1 MYAAKYAILLSRRGI
16 EIWRSIS
23 MKKKAAPVLAIV
35 LLIVIV
41 AGIGFLTRVIK
52 KYTPSSEVMSSQE
65 YFGLDHEG
73 EAAIVAGSEI
83 LPYKGKIL
91 NEVAY
96 VDYQAVKEVL
106 NDYFY
111 WDSENNTMLY
121 TMPTDVVQIP
131 AGSNS
136 YTADGKTQSLNYNIV
151 LIDGTETYI
160 ALDFVKQYTDI
171 SYETFHDPDR
181 IVINN
186 EWGDMTVASIRKA
199 GKVRNLGGIKS
210 PILREVEKNEVVR
223 ILEPMEDWTKIL
235 TQDGYIGYIKNDRL
249 VKERTETRI
258 SDFVAP
264 EYTNIQ
270 KDYKINL
277 VWHQTTSMDAN
288 YNIIYD
294 IANVKKV
301 NTISPTWFSI
311 ASNDGTLDSLALA
324 DYVDTAHSNHMEVW
338 PLVDNFSENIDFTAV
353 MNSTSARNKIENQL
367 IAAAIEYSFDGINV
381 DFENIS
387 EDAADGYIQFMREL
401 SVMCRKNG
409 IVLSVDVPVP
419 MDFTAHYNRK
429 ALGEVCDYLM
439 IMGYDEHYAGSKE
452 EGSVAS
458 LSWVKQGV
466 ADTLAEVPAD
476 QVILG
481 MPFYTRVWAL
491 TPQSSSDN
499 QDESADT
506 DYEVSSQIYGMRA
519 ADTLLASNN
528 ATKTWLEDCGQNY
541 SEFKNGDV
549 IYKVWLEDSSSAEQ
563 RLKLIDENKLAG
575 ASFWKLGFETNSI
588 WDTIIKYIN

>member
-1 MYAAKYAILLSRRGI
+1 
-16 EIWRSIS
+16 

-65 YFGLDHEG
+65 YFGLDREG
-73 EAAIVAGSEI
+73 EAAIVVGSEI

-186 EWGDMTVASIRKA
+186 EWGDVTVASIRKA
-199 GKVRNLGGIKS
+199 GKVRSLGGIKS

-235 TQDGYIGYIKNDRL
+235 TQDGYIGYIRNDRL
-249 VKERTETRI
+249 VKERTETRT
-258 SDFVAP
+258 SDFVTP

-294 IANVKKV
+294 IANVKNV

-338 PLVDNFSENIDFTAV
+338 PLVDNFSENIDFATV

-439 IMGYDEHYAGSKE
+439 IMGYDEHYAGSE
-452 EGSVAS
+452 EAGTVAS
-458 LSWVKQGV
+458 LSFEEEGIQNTLLEV
-466 ADTLAEVPAD
+466 AAEKV
-476 QVILG
+476 VSGI
-481 MPFYTRVWAL
+481 PFYTRLWCTTTNEDGTTTVTSEAMGM
-491 TPQSSSDN
+491 N
-499 QDESADT
+499 QAQQTLENNQVEASWDETTGQNYAQFDGENGEL
-506 DYEVSSQIYGMRA
+506 YQI
-519 ADTLLASNN
+519 
-528 ATKTWLEDCGQNY
+528 WLEDTESLTRKLELIKNY
-541 SEFKNGDV
+541 DLGGA
-549 IYKVWLEDSSSAEQ
+549 AE
-563 RLKLIDENKLAG
+563 
-575 ASFWKLGFETNSI
+575 WKLGLEDDSV
-588 WDTIIKYIN
+588 WDLIAKYVS

>member
-1 MYAAKYAILLSRRGI
+1 
-16 EIWRSIS
+16 

-65 YFGLDHEG
+65 YFGLDREG
-73 EAAIVAGSEI
+73 EAAIVVGSEI

-171 SYETFHDPDR
+171 SYEMFHDPDR

-199 GKVRNLGGIKS
+199 GKVRSLGGIKS

-249 VKERTETRI
+249 VKERTETRT

-439 IMGYDEHYAGSKE
+439 IMGYDEHYAGSE
-452 EGSVAS
+452 EAGTVAS
-458 LSWVKQGV
+458 LSFEEEGIQNTLQEV
-466 ADTLAEVPAD
+466 AAEKV
-476 QVILG
+476 VSGI
-481 MPFYTRVWAL
+481 PFYTRLWCTTTNEDGTTTVTSEAMGM
-491 TPQSSSDN
+491 N
-499 QDESADT
+499 QAQQTLENNQVEASWDETTGQNYAQFNGESGEL
-506 DYEVSSQIYGMRA
+506 YQI
-519 ADTLLASNN
+519 
-528 ATKTWLEDCGQNY
+528 WLEDTESLTRKLELIKNY
-541 SEFKNGDV
+541 DLGGV
-549 IYKVWLEDSSSAEQ
+549 AE
-563 RLKLIDENKLAG
+563 
-575 ASFWKLGFETNSI
+575 WKLGLEDDSV
-588 WDTIIKYIN
+588 WDLIAKYVS

>member
-1 MYAAKYAILLSRRGI
+1 
-16 EIWRSIS
+16 

-52 KYTPSSEVMSSQE
+52 KYTPSSDVMSSQE

-73 EAAIVAGSEI
+73 EAAIVVGSEI
-83 LPYKGKIL
+83 LSYKGKIL

-186 EWGDMTVASIRKA
+186 EWGDVTVASIRKA
-199 GKVRNLGGIKS
+199 GKVRSLGGIKS

-249 VKERTETRI
+249 VKERTETRT
-258 SDFVAP
+258 SDFVTP

-294 IANVKKV
+294 IANVKNV

-338 PLVDNFSENIDFTAV
+338 PLVDNFSENIDFATV

-429 ALGEVCDYLM
+429 ALGEVCDYVM
-439 IMGYDEHYAGSKE
+439 IMGYDEHYAGSE
-452 EGSVAS
+452 EAGSVAS
-458 LSWVKQGV
+458 LSFEEEGIQN
-466 ADTLAEVPAD
+466 TLQEVSAEKV
-476 QVILG
+476 VSGI
-481 MPFYTRVWAL
+481 PFYTRLWCTTTNEDGTTTVTSEAMGM
-491 TPQSSSDN
+491 N
-499 QDESADT
+499 QAQQTLENNQVEASWDETTGQNYAQFNGESGEL
-506 DYEVSSQIYGMRA
+506 YQI
-519 ADTLLASNN
+519 
-528 ATKTWLEDCGQNY
+528 WLEDTESLTRKLELIKNY
-541 SEFKNGDV
+541 DLGGV
-549 IYKVWLEDSSSAEQ
+549 AE
-563 RLKLIDENKLAG
+563 
-575 ASFWKLGFETNSI
+575 WKLGLEDDSV
-588 WDTIIKYIN
+588 WDLIAKYVS

>member
-1 MYAAKYAILLSRRGI
+1 
-16 EIWRSIS
+16 

-73 EAAIVAGSEI
+73 EAAIVAESEI

-439 IMGYDEHYAGSKE
+439 IMGYDEHYDGSEEAGT
-452 EGSVAS
+452 VAS
-458 LSWVKQGV
+458 LSFEEEGIQNTLQEV
-466 ADTLAEVPAD
+466 AAEKV
-476 QVILG
+476 VSGI
-481 MPFYTRVWAL
+481 PFYTRLWCTTTNEDGTTTVTSEAMGM
-491 TPQSSSDN
+491 N
-499 QDESADT
+499 QAQQTLENNQVEASWDETTGQNYAQFNGESGEL
-506 DYEVSSQIYGMRA
+506 YQI
-519 ADTLLASNN
+519 
-528 ATKTWLEDCGQNY
+528 WLEDTESLTRKLELIKNY
-541 SEFKNGDV
+541 DLGGV
-549 IYKVWLEDSSSAEQ
+549 AE
-563 RLKLIDENKLAG
+563 
-575 ASFWKLGFETNSI
+575 WKLGLEDDSV
-588 WDTIIKYIN
+588 WDLIAKYIS

>member
-1 MYAAKYAILLSRRGI
+1 
-16 EIWRSIS
+16 

-136 YTADGKTQSLNYNIV
+136 YTADGKTQSLNYNIL

-439 IMGYDEHYAGSKE
+439 IMGYDEHYDGSEEAGT
-452 EGSVAS
+452 VAS
-458 LSWVKQGV
+458 LSFEEEGIQNTLQEV
-466 ADTLAEVPAD
+466 AAEKV
-476 QVILG
+476 VSGI
-481 MPFYTRVWAL
+481 PFYTRLWCTTTNEDGTTTVTSEAMGM
-491 TPQSSSDN
+491 N
-499 QDESADT
+499 QAQQTLENNQVEASWDETTGQNYAQFNGESGEL
-506 DYEVSSQIYGMRA
+506 YQI
-519 ADTLLASNN
+519 
-528 ATKTWLEDCGQNY
+528 WLEDTESLTRKLELIKNY
-541 SEFKNGDV
+541 DLGGV
-549 IYKVWLEDSSSAEQ
+549 AE
-563 RLKLIDENKLAG
+563 
-575 ASFWKLGFETNSI
+575 WKLGLEDDSV
-588 WDTIIKYIN
+588 WDLIAKYIS

>member
-1 MYAAKYAILLSRRGI
+1 
-16 EIWRSIS
+16 

-353 MNSTSARNKIENQL
+353 MNSTSARNKIEHQL

-439 IMGYDEHYAGSKE
+439 IMGYDEHYDGSEEAGT
-452 EGSVAS
+452 VAS
-458 LSWVKQGV
+458 LSFEEEGIQNTLQEV
-466 ADTLAEVPAD
+466 AAEKV
-476 QVILG
+476 VSGI
-481 MPFYTRVWAL
+481 PFYTRLWCTTTNEDGTTTVTSEAMGM
-491 TPQSSSDN
+491 N
-499 QDESADT
+499 QAQQTLENNQVEASWDETTGQNYAQFNGESGEL
-506 DYEVSSQIYGMRA
+506 YQI
-519 ADTLLASNN
+519 
-528 ATKTWLEDCGQNY
+528 WLEDTKSLTRKLELIKNY
-541 SEFKNGDV
+541 DLGGV
-549 IYKVWLEDSSSAEQ
+549 AE
-563 RLKLIDENKLAG
+563 
-575 ASFWKLGFETNSI
+575 WKLGLEDDSV
-588 WDTIIKYIN
+588 WDLIAKYIS

>member
-1 MYAAKYAILLSRRGI
+1 
-16 EIWRSIS
+16 

-270 KDYKINL
+270 KEYKINL

-439 IMGYDEHYAGSKE
+439 IMGYDEHYAGSE
-452 EGSVAS
+452 EAGTVAS
-458 LSWVKQGV
+458 LSFEEEGIQNTLQEV
-466 ADTLAEVPAD
+466 AAEKV
-476 QVILG
+476 VSGI
-481 MPFYTRVWAL
+481 PFYTRLWCTTTNEDGTTTVTSEAMGM
-491 TPQSSSDN
+491 N
-499 QDESADT
+499 QAQQTLENNQVEASWDETTGQNYAQFNGESGEL
-506 DYEVSSQIYGMRA
+506 YQI
-519 ADTLLASNN
+519 
-528 ATKTWLEDCGQNY
+528 WLEDTESLTKKLELIKNY
-541 SEFKNGDV
+541 DLGGV
-549 IYKVWLEDSSSAEQ
+549 AE
-563 RLKLIDENKLAG
+563 
-575 ASFWKLGFETNSI
+575 WKLGLEDDSV
-588 WDTIIKYIN
+588 WDLIAKYIS

>member
-1 MYAAKYAILLSRRGI
+1 
-16 EIWRSIS
+16 

-171 SYETFHDPDR
+171 SYEMFHDPDR

-439 IMGYDEHYAGSKE
+439 IMGYDEHYAGSE
-452 EGSVAS
+452 EAGTVAS
-458 LSWVKQGV
+458 LSFEEEGIQNTLQEV
-466 ADTLAEVPAD
+466 AAEKV
-476 QVILG
+476 VSGI
-481 MPFYTRVWAL
+481 PFYTRLWCTTTNEDGTTTVTSEAMGM
-491 TPQSSSDN
+491 N
-499 QDESADT
+499 QAQQTLENNQVEASWDETTGQNYAQFNGESGEL
-506 DYEVSSQIYGMRA
+506 YQI
-519 ADTLLASNN
+519 
-528 ATKTWLEDCGQNY
+528 WLEDTESLTRKLELIKNY
-541 SEFKNGDV
+541 DLGGV
-549 IYKVWLEDSSSAEQ
+549 AE
-563 RLKLIDENKLAG
+563 
-575 ASFWKLGFETNSI
+575 WKLGLEDDSV
-588 WDTIIKYIN
+588 WDLIAKYIS

>member
-1 MYAAKYAILLSRRGI
+1 
-16 EIWRSIS
+16 

-52 KYTPSSEVMSSQE
+52 KYTPSSDVMSSQE

-73 EAAIVAGSEI
+73 EAAIVVGSEI
-83 LPYKGKIL
+83 LSYKGKIL

-186 EWGDMTVASIRKA
+186 EWGDVTVASIRKA
-199 GKVRNLGGIKS
+199 GKVRSLGGIKS

-235 TQDGYIGYIKNDRL
+235 TQDGYIGYIRNDRL
-249 VKERTETRI
+249 VKERTETRT

-294 IANVKKV
+294 IANVKNV

-338 PLVDNFSENIDFTAV
+338 PLVDNFSENIDFATV

-439 IMGYDEHYAGSKE
+439 IMGYDEHYAGSE
-452 EGSVAS
+452 EAGTVAS
-458 LSWVKQGV
+458 LSFEEEGIQNTLLEV
-466 ADTLAEVPAD
+466 AAEKV
-476 QVILG
+476 VSGI
-481 MPFYTRVWAL
+481 PFYTRLWCTTTNEDGTTTVTSEAMGM
-491 TPQSSSDN
+491 N
-499 QDESADT
+499 QAQQTLENNQVEASWDETTGQNYAQFDGENGEL
-506 DYEVSSQIYGMRA
+506 YQI
-519 ADTLLASNN
+519 
-528 ATKTWLEDCGQNY
+528 WLEDTESLTRKLELIKNY
-541 SEFKNGDV
+541 DLGGA
-549 IYKVWLEDSSSAEQ
+549 AE
-563 RLKLIDENKLAG
+563 
-575 ASFWKLGFETNSI
+575 WKLGLEDDSV
-588 WDTIIKYIN
+588 WDLIAKYVS

>member
-1 MYAAKYAILLSRRGI
+1 
-16 EIWRSIS
+16 

-73 EAAIVAGSEI
+73 EAAIVVGSEI

-91 NEVAY
+91 NEIAY

-199 GKVRNLGGIKS
+199 GKVRSLGGIKS

-249 VKERTETRI
+249 VKERTETRT

-439 IMGYDEHYAGSKE
+439 IMGYDEHYAGSE
-452 EGSVAS
+452 EAGSVAS
-458 LSWVKQGV
+458 LSFEEEGIQNTLLEV
-466 ADTLAEVPAD
+466 AAEKV
-476 QVILG
+476 VSGI
-481 MPFYTRVWAL
+481 PFYTRLWCTTTNEDGTTTVTSEAMGM
-491 TPQSSSDN
+491 N
-499 QDESADT
+499 QAQQTLENNQV
-506 DYEVSSQIYGMRA
+506 EVSWDETTGQNYAQFNGESGELYQI
-519 ADTLLASNN
+519 
-528 ATKTWLEDCGQNY
+528 WLEDTESLTRKLELIKNY
-541 SEFKNGDV
+541 DLGGV
-549 IYKVWLEDSSSAEQ
+549 AE
-563 RLKLIDENKLAG
+563 
-575 ASFWKLGFETNSI
+575 WKLGLEDDSV
-588 WDTIIKYIN
+588 WDLIAKYVS

>member
-1 MYAAKYAILLSRRGI
+1 
-16 EIWRSIS
+16 

-171 SYETFHDPDR
+171 SYEMFHDPDR

-439 IMGYDEHYAGSKE
+439 IMGYDEHYAGSE
-452 EGSVAS
+452 EAGTVAS
-458 LSWVKQGV
+458 LSFEEEGIQNTLQEV
-466 ADTLAEVPAD
+466 AAEKVVSGIP
-476 QVILG
+476 L
-481 MPFYTRVWAL
+481 YTRLWCTTTNEDGTTTVTSEAMGM
-491 TPQSSSDN
+491 N
-499 QDESADT
+499 QAQQTLENNQVEASWDETTGQNYAQFNGESGEL
-506 DYEVSSQIYGMRA
+506 YQI
-519 ADTLLASNN
+519 
-528 ATKTWLEDCGQNY
+528 WLEDTESLTRKLELIKNY
-541 SEFKNGDV
+541 DLGGV
-549 IYKVWLEDSSSAEQ
+549 AE
-563 RLKLIDENKLAG
+563 
-575 ASFWKLGFETNSI
+575 WKLGLEDDSV
-588 WDTIIKYIN
+588 WDLIAKYIS

>member
-1 MYAAKYAILLSRRGI
+1 
-16 EIWRSIS
+16 
-23 MKKKAAPVLAIV
+23 MKKKAAPVLAVV
-35 LLIVIV
+35 LLIVVV

-65 YFGLDHEG
+65 YFGLDNEG
-73 EAAIVAGSEI
+73 EAAIILGSEI

-96 VDYQAVKEVL
+96 VDYRAVKENL

-111 WDSENNTMLY
+111 WDAENNTMLY
-121 TMPTDVVQIP
+121 TMPTDVIQIP
-131 AGSNS
+131 AGSSS

-160 ALDFVKQYTDI
+160 ALEFVKQYTDI
-171 SYETFHDPDR
+171 SFEIFHDPDR

-186 EWGDMTVASIRKA
+186 EWGEVTVASIRKA
-199 GKVRNLGGIKS
+199 GKVRSLGGIKS

-249 VKERTETRI
+249 VKEQTETLT
-258 SDFVAP
+258 SDFTAP

-294 IANVKKV
+294 IASVKKV

-324 DYVDTAHSNHMEVW
+324 DYVDTAHSNDMEVW
-338 PLVDNFSENIDFTAV
+338 PLVDNFSENIDFTTV
-353 MNSTSARNKIENQL
+353 MNSTSARNKIANQL

-387 EDAADGYIQFMREL
+387 EDAADGYIQFIREL

-429 ALGEVCDYLM
+429 DLGAVCDYVM
-439 IMGYDEHYAGSKE
+439 IMGYDEHYAGSE
-452 EGSVAS
+452 EAGSVAS
-458 LSWVKQGV
+458 LSFEEEGIQN
-466 ADTLAEVPAD
+466 TLQEVPAEK
-476 QVILG
+476 IISG
-481 MPFYTRVWAL
+481 IPFYTRLWCTTTNEDGTTTVTSEAMGM
-491 TPQSSSDN
+491 N
-499 QDESADT
+499 QAQQTLENNQVEASWDETTAQNYAQFDGENGEL
-506 DYEVSSQIYGMRA
+506 YQI
-519 ADTLLASNN
+519 
-528 ATKTWLEDCGQNY
+528 WLEDTE
-541 SEFKNGDV
+541 SLTK
-549 IYKVWLEDSSSAEQ
+549 KLELIKTYGLGGVAE
-563 RLKLIDENKLAG
+563 
-575 ASFWKLGFETNSI
+575 WKLGLEDDSV
-588 WDTIIKYIN
+588 WDLIAKYVS

>member
-1 MYAAKYAILLSRRGI
+1 
-16 EIWRSIS
+16 

-73 EAAIVAGSEI
+73 EAAIVVGSEI

-171 SYETFHDPDR
+171 SYEMFHDPDR

-199 GKVRNLGGIKS
+199 GKVRSLGGIKS

-249 VKERTETRI
+249 VKERTETRT

-311 ASNDGTLDSLALA
+311 VSNDGTLDSLALA

-439 IMGYDEHYAGSKE
+439 IMGYDEHYAGSE
-452 EGSVAS
+452 EAGTVAS
-458 LSWVKQGV
+458 LSFEEEGIQNTLLEV
-466 ADTLAEVPAD
+466 AAEKV
-476 QVILG
+476 VSGI
-481 MPFYTRVWAL
+481 PFYTRLWCTTTNEDGTTTVTSEAMGM
-491 TPQSSSDN
+491 N
-499 QDESADT
+499 QAQQTLENNQVEASWDETTGQNYAQFNGESGEL
-506 DYEVSSQIYGMRA
+506 YQI
-519 ADTLLASNN
+519 
-528 ATKTWLEDCGQNY
+528 WLEDTESLTRKLELIKNY
-541 SEFKNGDV
+541 DLGGV
-549 IYKVWLEDSSSAEQ
+549 AE
-563 RLKLIDENKLAG
+563 
-575 ASFWKLGFETNSI
+575 WKLGLEDDSV
-588 WDTIIKYIN
+588 WDLIAKYVS

>member
-1 MYAAKYAILLSRRGI
+1 
-16 EIWRSIS
+16 

-73 EAAIVAGSEI
+73 EAAIVVGSEI

-171 SYETFHDPDR
+171 SYEMFHDPDR

-199 GKVRNLGGIKS
+199 GKVRSLGGIKS

-249 VKERTETRI
+249 VKERTETRT

-429 ALGEVCDYLM
+429 ALGEVCDYVM
-439 IMGYDEHYAGSKE
+439 IMGYDEHYAGSE
-452 EGSVAS
+452 EAGSVAS
-458 LSWVKQGV
+458 LSFEEEGILN
-466 ADTLAEVPAD
+466 TLQEVSAEKV
-476 QVILG
+476 VSGI
-481 MPFYTRVWAL
+481 PFYTRLWCTTTNEDGTTTVTSEAMGM
-491 TPQSSSDN
+491 N
-499 QDESADT
+499 QAQQTLENNQVEASWDETTGQNYAQFNGESGEL
-506 DYEVSSQIYGMRA
+506 YQI
-519 ADTLLASNN
+519 
-528 ATKTWLEDCGQNY
+528 WLEDTESLTRKLELIKNY
-541 SEFKNGDV
+541 DLGGV
-549 IYKVWLEDSSSAEQ
+549 AE
-563 RLKLIDENKLAG
+563 
-575 ASFWKLGFETNSI
+575 WKLGLEDDSV
-588 WDTIIKYIN
+588 WDLIAKYVS

>member
-1 MYAAKYAILLSRRGI
+1 
-16 EIWRSIS
+16 

-171 SYETFHDPDR
+171 SYEMFHDPDR

-439 IMGYDEHYAGSKE
+439 IMGYDEHYDGSEEAGT
-452 EGSVAS
+452 VAS
-458 LSWVKQGV
+458 LSFEEEGIQNTLQEV
-466 ADTLAEVPAD
+466 AAEKV
-476 QVILG
+476 VSGI
-481 MPFYTRVWAL
+481 PFYTRLWCTTTNEDGTTTVTSEAMGM
-491 TPQSSSDN
+491 N
-499 QDESADT
+499 QAQQTLENNQVEASWDETTGQNYAQFNGESGEL
-506 DYEVSSQIYGMRA
+506 YQI
-519 ADTLLASNN
+519 
-528 ATKTWLEDCGQNY
+528 WLEDTESLTRKLELIKNY
-541 SEFKNGDV
+541 DLGGV
-549 IYKVWLEDSSSAEQ
+549 AE
-563 RLKLIDENKLAG
+563 
-575 ASFWKLGFETNSI
+575 WKLGLEDDSV
-588 WDTIIKYIN
+588 WDLIAKYIS